1 MTVVGDSSC
10 DLFASTP
17 HMTPKLR
24 GWGGVAHGGSSQQRS
39 IFLVQISCR
48 EVDWERGTLTY
59 WFVSV
64 LFLTTT
70 RGIAQDLAVG
80 FW

>member
-1 MTVVGDSSC
+1 MVIVAATHPLQDPQ
-10 DLFASTP
+10 AQ
-17 HMTPKLR
+17 
-24 GWGGVAHGGSSQQRS
+24 GGGGILHGGSSKQKS
-39 IFLVQISCR
+39 IFLIQISCR
-48 EVDWERGTLTY
+48 EVDWERGTLTF
-59 WFVSV
+59 WFLSF

>member
-1 MTVVGDSSC
+1 MVIVAATHPLQDPQAQGGGGI
-10 DLFASTP
+10 TP
-17 HMTPKLR
+17 WWVLTAK
-24 GWGGVAHGGSSQQRS
+24 VN
-39 IFLVQISCR
+39 FLVQISCR
-48 EVDWERGTLTY
+48 EVDWERGTQTY
-59 WFVSV
+59 WFLSV